1 MKRYFVIT
9 GTITYAI
16 KGRDALRRGGCHA
29 ELKRTV
35 NATGNVGCGYGVL
48 TNCDLNRIKSIFSKF
63 GIRYLQIIEDGE

>member
-1 MKRYFVIT
+1 MQRYYVIT

-16 KGRDALRRGGCHA
+16 KCRDALRRSGYHA

-48 TNCDLNRIKSIFSKF
+48 TVGERQTIEKLLQKN
-63 GIRYLQIIEDGE
+63 GIRYLQIKEDGE